1 MYKTLIMPHIDYS
14 SQLWMPIDPTGIY
27 TLEKL
32 QRDYFRYIPEMKGMD
47 YWESLKH
54 LRMYSIQRRLERYRI
69 IYCWKILEGK
79 APNCGLI
86 KIEDSETTRQGRR
99 LQISKLKGKT
109 GDKKLREQSFQVHGA
124 KLFNSLPP
132 HIRNLTKINL
142 DIFKSALDDFLQS
155 IPDQPKVDG
164 LVPGATSPLGQYSNS
179 ILDQV
184 SQSCLTTGGA

>member
-1 MYKTLIMPHIDYS
+1 MYIVSH
-14 SQLWMPIDPTGIY
+14 
-27 TLEKL
+27 
-32 QRDYFRYIPEMKGMD
+32 
-47 YWESLKH
+47 
-54 LRMYSIQRRLERYRI
+54 
-69 IYCWKILEGK
+69 CWKILEGK

-179 ILDQV
+179 LLDQV
-184 SQSCLTTGGA
+184 SRSCLSTGGA